1 MHTLL
6 ALNLPSVS
14 KHRLMDIKIIVDE
27 TDRKCKL
34 QLWKMKNVVR
44 ERSFYVNE
52 WRVGQV

>member
-6 ALNLPSVS
+6 ALNLPLVS

-34 QLWKMKNVVR
+34 QL
-44 ERSFYVNE
+44 
-52 WRVGQV
+52 